1 MPVTI
6 GLIAAGTQALAGAGQ
21 AAFSGRKK
29 REREL
34 DAFAKQSPLY
44 KGSKSVDD
52 YYQEAMN
59 RYKENPYQSLQYQ
72 VGQKNI
78 QRAMATGLSGLQSRG
93 SAIGGIGRLFGAQT
107 DAMANLGAQTE
118 AQRNARFGQLGG
130 ATQMKTGEDYKKFD
144 INQMTPYNRM
154 LQLKQYKSQA
164 ANDRY
169 NAGVQMVGSA
179 LGNAASIGVMSA
191 QKPNGGGGGKGGSGL
206 SSANTNGINLNP
218 YNSLA
223 TSPFEFGTNYIDYNT
238 QSANPSAYGTNYMD
252 FNKYKN
258 RSYQTSPISFAS
270 LNIGAPKTY
279 KGY

>member
-21 AAFSGRKK
+21 AIFSGRKK

-34 DAFAKQSPLY
+34 DQFAKNSPLY
-44 KGSKSVDD
+44 KGSKSIDD
-52 YYQEAMN
+52 YYQQALN
-59 RYKENPYQSLQYQ
+59 RYSENPYQSQQYQ
-72 VGQKNI
+72 LGAMNA
-78 QRAMATGLSGLQSRG
+78 QRATAQGIGALQDRR
-93 SAIGGIGRLFGAQT
+93 SAIGGISRLALGQT
-107 DAMANLGAQTE
+107 SAMQNLGAQAE

-130 ATQMKTGEDYKKFD
+130 AAQMKTAEDYKKFD

-154 LQLKQYKSQA
+154 LQLKQYKAQA

-179 LGNAASIGVMSA
+179 LGNAANVGMMSA
-191 QKPNGGGGGKGGSGL
+191 SGGKGLGGKTA
-206 SSANTNGINLNP
+206 ANTSSMNLNP

-258 RSYQTSPISFAS
+258 TLA
-270 LNIGAPKTY
+270 APKTY